1 MYFNSLIRLLILCL
15 CCIPIFSGASTTQG
29 QEPLLE
35 SDTSKAFRSRRG
47 RTLQEHSELRGKLKL
62 SKHTEPLLNFTTNE
76 NSLQEL
82 LSLQFLLSKRLTR
95 YRATIYLHFYSILT
109 SGYALSDTLDNS
121 IHDLQRIQFITKRGP
136 QAAWKNCFPENI
148 NDLKDVMKMGITEGI
163 KDIKEKVQAV
173 TTEMDELKEFII
185 DIEEKVLKLLGELE
199 NTVGEINFAE
209 DAKNLAWDVTGA
221 LLRNK

>member
-1 MYFNSLIRLLILCL
+1 M
-15 CCIPIFSGASTTQG
+15 
-29 QEPLLE
+29 
-35 SDTSKAFRSRRG
+35 
-47 RTLQEHSELRGKLKL
+47 
-62 SKHTEPLLNFTTNE
+62 
-76 NSLQEL
+76 
-82 LSLQFLLSKRLTR
+82 
-95 YRATIYLHFYSILT
+95 YLHLHSILI

-121 IHDLQRIQFITKRGP
+121 IHDLQCIQFTTKRGS
-136 QAAWKNCFPENI
+136 QAPRKNCFPENI

>member
-1 MYFNSLIRLLILCL
+1 MYFDSLIRLLILYL
-15 CCIPIFSGASTTQG
+15 CCIPIFSGSSTTQG
-29 QEPLLE
+29 QEPLPE
-35 SDTSKAFRSRRG
+35 SDTSKSLRGRRG
-47 RTLQEHSELRGKLKL
+47 RILQELSELRDKLKL
-62 SKHTEPLLNFTTNE
+62 SKHTEPLLRLTTNE
-76 NSLQEL
+76 NALQQL

-95 YRATIYLHFYSILT
+95 YRATMYFHFHSILT
-109 SGYALSDTLDNS
+109 TGYSLSDTLDLYIHNLQCIQS
-121 IHDLQRIQFITKRGP
+121 IAKGGAK
-136 QAAWKNCFPENI
+136 AALKKCFQGNI
-148 NDLKDVMKMGITEGI
+148 NDLKDVMKMRITEGA